1 MACIFAEKC
10 IHYNAWWCDINHNS
24 CGVAKKALE
33 NAESAPAASVD
44 VPDVSEKAENAVGVK
59 EKGGRQNRKKGG
71 V

>member
-33 NAESAPAASVD
+33 NAKPAPAASEND
-44 VPDVSEKAENAVGVK
+44 TASDNGEKAVK
-59 EKGGRQNRKKGG
+59 PKNRQNRKKGG